1 MIRYDW
7 YRVAP
12 AQLGNFLKSLSRYE
26 ILWDQSTNI
35 WPAFFR
41 FLQQSMLPDSS
52 FTAYRLQPL
61 QMEVWDAKRTVV
73 SFCEFPG
80 EVWNWWKMLM
90 SHLYSF
96 DFICIHLYSFV
107 FICAFRKEQVAY
119 AP

>member
-1 MIRYDW
+1 MKFYGTR
-7 YRVAP
+7 A
-12 AQLGNFLKSLSRYE
+12 
-26 ILWDQSTNI
+26 NI

-73 SFCEFPG
+73 SFCDFPG

-96 DFICIHLYSFV
+96 VFICIHLYSFV
-107 FICAFRKEQVAY
+107 FICIHLYSFVLFGMNK
-119 AP
+119 